1 VRLEGGNHRIPSPG
15 VWQTQ
20 FPSLRNAQGLGRYRR
35 QVDIPENW
43 AEKRIVLLME
53 GVFHE
58 SELLVDG
65 VRVAS
70 HRDGWTPIEVD
81 LTDAL
86 AGKPGFELGVDANTP
101 DDRESGRFS
110 QSLVARIGMARR
122 VGSGSPLGLKR
133 ATRSTSPERR
143 SRRRTTSQPER

>member
-1 VRLEGGNHRIPSPG
+1 
-15 VWQTQ
+15 
-20 FPSLRNAQGLGRYRR
+20 
-35 QVDIPENW
+35 VDIPENW

-70 HRDGWTPIEVD
+70 HSDGWTPIEVD

-86 AGKPGFELGVDANTP
+86 DGKRGFELGVDANTP
-101 DDRESGRFS
+101 DDRDSGRFS
-110 QSLVARIGMARR
+110 QSLVAKQDWYGAQGGI
-122 VGSGSPLGLKR
+122 
-133 ATRSTSPERR
+133 
-143 SRRRTTSQPER
+143 